1 MFFIESNEIIPNCPI
16 CGERMTHY
24 DSIKRIWRK
33 EGGSTDWI
41 VIRRFRCDK
50 CSRIMRELPDVLT
63 PYKHYE
69 TDVIEGVIEGII
81 QPTDKESED
90 FPTVETMERWKD
102 WIRRNKDN
110 INGFLKS
117 IGYRILEFGV
127 QLLQSKISLLDELI
141 KLNVDWLRIVNRF
154 IYNSGERLAP

>member
-1 MFFIESNEIIPNCPI
+1 
-16 CGERMTHY
+16 MTHY

-33 EGGSTDWI
+33 EGGATAWI
-41 VIRRFRCDK
+41 VIRRLRCAN
-50 CSRIMRELPDVLT
+50 CNRILRELPDVLT

-81 QPTDKESED
+81 QPTDEESED

>member
-1 MFFIESNEIIPNCPI
+1 
-16 CGERMTHY
+16 MTHY

-41 VIRRFRCDK
+41 VIRRLRCAN

-81 QPTDKESED
+81 LPTDEESED

>member
-1 MFFIESNEIIPNCPI
+1 
-16 CGERMTHY
+16 MTHY
-24 DSIKRIWRK
+24 DSVKRIWRK
-33 EGGSTDWI
+33 EGGSAAWI
-41 VIRRFRCDK
+41 IIRRLK
-50 CSRIMRELPDVLT
+50 CSNCCRIMRELPDVLT

-69 TDVIEGVIEGII
+69 TDVIEGVVEGII
-81 QPTDKESED
+81 QPTDED
-90 FPTVETMERWKD
+90 AEDYPTVETMERWKD
-102 WIRRNKDN
+102 WIKRNKDN